1 MLFVEKAAL
10 IISEGS
16 TPALPQ
22 QNEMWDPGGDLKK
35 KKSFLRM
42 VSYMHANWK
51 ASWNY
56 EITGIYLLKS
66 GVDFGVLY
74 ILEI

>member
-1 MLFVEKAAL
+1 MLFVEKAVL

-16 TPALPQ
+16 TPALLQ
-22 QNEMWDPGGDLKK
+22 QNEMGDPGGDLK